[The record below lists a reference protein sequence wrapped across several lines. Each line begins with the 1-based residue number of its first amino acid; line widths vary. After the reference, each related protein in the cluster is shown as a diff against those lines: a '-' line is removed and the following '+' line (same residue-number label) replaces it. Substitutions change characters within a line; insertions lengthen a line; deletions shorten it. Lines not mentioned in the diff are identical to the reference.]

1 MQPCTE
7 KETLKRIEN
16 KLDKIDNK
24 LDNHLERIAKAEV
37 WINGHTT
44 VLAFVVTALLSVLS
58 LIVGK

>member
-16 KLDKIDNK
+16 KLDKMNNK

-44 VLAFVVTALLSVLS
+44 VIAFVVTALISIIGLMIGS
-58 LIVGK
+58 